1 MKNKKDINN
10 ERLELLINEAMQDIQ
25 QRDMIDKIEDKNVVF
40 SKKHERNIKKIISKY
55 KNKCLIND
63 CLTYAKKGVAVFII
77 TILLLFAITFS
88 VEAFRV
94 SFLNYFLEK
103 KEKYLEI
110 TLKKENQYIEEKL
123 QVLFLP
129 ENFILQKRDV
139 NEEGMYLKFVNN
151 DNYII
156 ISIEKNEGIMQ
167 LDDEDSVT
175 EYENIKGNGVLFI
188 KKEDRIIAFWKDNE
202 YVYIIYGNV
211 EKDDIKK
218 VVYNLSFNT

>member
-1 MKNKKDINN
+1 
-10 ERLELLINEAMQDIQ
+10 
-25 QRDMIDKIEDKNVVF
+25 
-40 SKKHERNIKKIISKY
+40 
-55 KNKCLIND
+55 
-63 CLTYAKKGVAVFII
+63 
-77 TILLLFAITFS
+77 
-88 VEAFRV
+88 
-94 SFLNYFLEK
+94 
-103 KEKYLEI
+103 
-110 TLKKENQYIEEKL
+110 
-123 QVLFLP
+123 
-129 ENFILQKRDV
+129 
-139 NEEGMYLKFVNN
+139 MYLKFVNN